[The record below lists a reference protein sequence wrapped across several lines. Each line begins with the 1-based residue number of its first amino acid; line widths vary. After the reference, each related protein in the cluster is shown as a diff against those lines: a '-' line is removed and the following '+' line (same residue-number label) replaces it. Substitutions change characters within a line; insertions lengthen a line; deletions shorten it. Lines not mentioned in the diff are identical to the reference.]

1 MTTRAA
7 FLELALEQMGK
18 PYRWGA
24 KGIDAYDCSGLV
36 TSCLHRL
43 GGPDWRAFGNT
54 DYLLANLPE
63 THSPQPGDLCLYGAK
78 NDASHVMVW
87 LGSCG
92 LVFGASGG
100 GSKTT
105 TTEIARAQNARVKVK
120 SSHNYRP
127 DFLGF
132 RSLSQFLKE

>member
-1 MTTRAA
+1 VISRSAY
-7 FLELALEQMGK
+7 LKLALEQMGK

-24 KGIDAYDCSGLV
+24 KGIDLFDCSGLV

-43 GGPDWRAFGNT
+43 GGPDWRLTHNT
-54 DYLLANLPE
+54 DRLLLELPE
-63 THSPQPGDLCLYGAK
+63 THSPLPGDLCLYGAK
-78 NDASHVMVW
+78 NDANHVMLW

-100 GSKTT
+100 GRDTASL
-105 TTEIARAQNARVKVK
+105 EIARKQNACVKVK
-120 SSHNYRP
+120 SSHEYRP